1 MTMDPGDIN
10 SWVQS
15 YGGPQLRTFSKTINV
30 SSNVY
35 TNSSGNS
42 AGTSNYV
49 NSGTSSTSTNHNFNR
64 TGSAD
69 NTYNGYYDGGITSG
83 GRIYA
88 QDIVDTME
96 DIVRRTVDV
105 CEGAYSNRSQSHYV
119 CHTSCHSSCHT
130 SRGRR

>member
-1 MTMDPGDIN
+1 MVAYASDIN

-15 YGGPQLRTFSKTINV
+15 YGGPQLRTFDKTINV
-30 SSNVY
+30 YTNVY
-35 TNSSGNS
+35 TNGSGGYNSS
-42 AGTSNYV
+42 TS
-49 NSGTSSTSTNHNFNR
+49 GTSTNHRFEY
-64 TGSAD
+64 TGANNNIYS
-69 NTYNGYYDGGITSG
+69 GYYDGGIYAG
-83 GRIYA
+83 GIMYP

-105 CEGAYSNRSQSHYV
+105 IEGRYTNRSQSHYI

>member
-1 MTMDPGDIN
+1 MTMDPSDIN

-15 YGGPQLRTFSKTINV
+15 YGGPQLRTFDKTINV
-30 SSNVY
+30 STNVY
-35 TNSSGNS
+35 TNSSNNDGV
-42 AGTSNYV
+42 GVNYV
-49 NSGTSSTSTNHNFNR
+49 NSGTSSTSTNHRFEY
-64 TGSAD
+64 TGANNNVYS
-69 NTYNGYYDGGITSG
+69 GYYDGGITSG

-105 CEGAYSNRSQSHYV
+105 IEGRYSNRSQSHYV
-119 CHTSCHSSCHT
+119 CHSSCHSSCHT

>member
-1 MTMDPGDIN
+1 MSMDPSDIN

-15 YGGPQLRTFSKTINV
+15 YGGPQLRTFDKYVNV
-30 SSNVY
+30 STNVY
-35 TNSSGNS
+35 TNSSGN
-42 AGTSNYV
+42 AVGAYV
-49 NSGTSSTSTNHNFNR
+49 NSGTSSTSTNHRFEY
-64 TGSAD
+64 TGA
-69 NTYNGYYDGGITSG
+69 NNNVYNGYYDGGISSG
-83 GRIYA
+83 SVMNP

-105 CEGAYSNRSQSHYV
+105 IEGRYTNRSQSHYI

>member
-1 MTMDPGDIN
+1 MTMDPSDIN

-15 YGGPQLRTFSKTINV
+15 YGGPQLRTFDKTINV
-30 SSNVY
+30 NTSVY
-35 TNSSGNS
+35 TNATGGN
-42 AGTSNYV
+42 T
-49 NSGTSSTSTNHNFNR
+49 SGTSSASTNHRFEY
-64 TGSAD
+64 TGANNNVYS
-69 NTYNGYYDGGITSG
+69 GYYDGGIYSG

-105 CEGAYSNRSQSHYV
+105 IEGRYTNRSQSHYV

>member
-1 MTMDPGDIN
+1 MTMDPSDIN

-15 YGGPQLRTFSKTINV
+15 YGGPQLRTFDKTINV
-30 SSNVY
+30 STNVY
-35 TNSSGNS
+35 TNSSNNS
-42 AGTSNYV
+42 PGTANYV
-49 NSGTSSTSTNHNFNR
+49 NSGTSSTSTNHRFEY
-64 TGSAD
+64 TGA
-69 NTYNGYYDGGITSG
+69 NNNVYNGYYDGGIYSG

-105 CEGAYSNRSQSHYV
+105 IEGRYSNRSQSHYV
-119 CHTSCHSSCHT
+119 CHSSCHSSCHT

>member
-1 MTMDPGDIN
+1 MAASPSDIN

-15 YGGPQLRTFSKTINV
+15 YGGPQLRTFDKTINV
-30 SSNVY
+30 YTNVY
-35 TNSSGNS
+35 TNGSGGN
-42 AGTSNYV
+42 N
-49 NSGTSSTSTNHNFNR
+49 SSTSAASTNHRFEY
-64 TGSAD
+64 TGANNNIYS
-69 NTYNGYYDGGITSG
+69 GYYDGGISSG
-83 GRIYA
+83 SIMYA

-105 CEGAYSNRSQSHYV
+105 IEGRYTNRSQSHYV